1 MMSSMKN
8 YRSKCS
14 AFRRSFMPSSRAFI
28 LALSCGAG
36 ITLSSGAQADG
47 CLAADGSVITSC
59 AASLHAARIDGLLTY
74 DPSLGRSDTR
84 LNGTPWIA
92 PEWLSSPVAV
102 TPTDASVSVRT
113 SARQLGGFANSDVA
127 KKIEGAKALAPAD
140 FKFPSLPPVI
150 NPKLDVWTSLD
161 VQNIEASAAPRATR
175 GGVGADY
182 KVTRDTLV
190 GVSIEADEA
199 RASDVTSAQDA
210 FTVSTYFAVRPI
222 PTTTFD
228 AKAAWGENSTTF
240 GDTAIGGTHSA
251 LSARVRGDWMFSN
264 IKVSPTL
271 GVAHGTE
278 TGAARVEKS
287 TFTVEP
293 RISRP
298 FALENGESL
307 EPFLTYR
314 NESEFDGAAVS
325 EKIGGGVTLAKPDA
339 YSLSVTTHVEETL
352 AAEQPNV
359 EGRFQLNLP
368 IR

>member
-1 MMSSMKN
+1 MMLVMKYHRN
-8 YRSKCS
+8 RCF
-14 AFRRSFMPSSRAFI
+14 AFRDRCVVT
-28 LALSCGAG
+28 ALSCVVVLTEVTDAH
-36 ITLSSGAQADG
+36 ADV
-47 CLAADGSVITSC
+47 CLASDGSVITSC
-59 AASLHAARIDGLLTY
+59 AASLHAARLDGLLTY
-74 DPSLGRSDTR
+74 DPSLGRADTR
-84 LNGTPWIA
+84 LKGAPWIA

-102 TPTDASVSVRT
+102 TPTDANVSLRA
-113 SARQLGGFANSDVA
+113 SASQWGSFANSDVS
-127 KKIEGAKALAPAD
+127 KKIEGAKAMAPAD
-140 FKFPSLPPVI
+140 FKFPTLPPII

-161 VQNIEASAAPRATR
+161 VQNIESIATPRTTR

-182 KVTRDTLV
+182 KVTREALV
-190 GVSIEADEA
+190 GVSLEADEA
-199 RASDVTSAQDA
+199 RASDVTASQDA
-210 FTVSTYFAVRPI
+210 YTVSTYFAVRPI

-228 AKAAWGENSTTF
+228 AKAAWGENSTLL
-240 GDTAIGGTHSA
+240 GDTAISGTHSA
-251 LSARVRGDWMFSN
+251 VSARVRGDWMFST
-264 IKVSPTL
+264 IKVSPIV

-278 TGAARVEKS
+278 TGAAHVDKS

-298 FALENGESL
+298 FALENGQSL

-314 NESEFDGAAVS
+314 SESEFDGAAVS

-352 AAEQPNV
+352 AADQPNV

>member
-1 MMSSMKN
+1 MSL
-8 YRSKCS
+8 
-14 AFRRSFMPSSRAFI
+14 RASVI
-28 LALSCGAG
+28 APTCAVGLLLSPPAC
-36 ITLSSGAQADG
+36 ADE

-59 AASLHAARIDGLLTY
+59 AASLHAARLDGLFGY
-74 DPSLGRSDTR
+74 DPSLGRADTR
-84 LNGTPWIA
+84 LNGTTWIA

-102 TPTDASVSVRT
+102 TPTDANVSLRT
-113 SARQLGGFANSDVA
+113 SASQWGSFANSDVA
-127 KKIEGAKALAPAD
+127 KKIEGAKAMAPAD

-161 VQNIEASAAPRATR
+161 VQNIESAATPRTTR

-190 GVSIEADEA
+190 GVSLEADEA
-199 RASDVTSAQDA
+199 RASDVTAAQDA
-210 FTVSTYFAVRPI
+210 YTVSTYFAVRPI

-228 AKAAWGENSTTF
+228 AKAAWGENSTTY
-240 GDTAIGGTHSA
+240 GDRAIGGTHSA
-251 LSARVRGDWMFSN
+251 VSARVRSDWMFSH
-264 IKVSPTL
+264 IKVSPTV

-278 TGAARVEKS
+278 SGAEHVDKS

-293 RISRP
+293 RVSRP
-298 FALENGESL
+298 FALDNGQSL

-314 NESEFDGAAVS
+314 NESAFDGDAVS
-325 EKIGGGVTLAKPDA
+325 ATIGGGVTLAKPDV

>member
-1 MMSSMKN
+1 MMSPMKH
-8 YRSKCS
+8 YRTEWL
-14 AFRRSFMPSSRAFI
+14 AFRRSFMLSSHGFI
-28 LALSCGAG
+28 LGLSCAVG
-36 ITLSSGAQADG
+36 IALSSGARADG

-59 AASLHAARIDGLLTY
+59 AAALHAARVDGLLTY
-74 DPSLGRSDTR
+74 DPSLGRADKR

-102 TPTDASVSVRT
+102 TPTDANVSVRT
-113 SARQLGGFANSDVA
+113 SARQWGGFANSDVA

-140 FKFPSLPPVI
+140 FKFPTLPPVI

-161 VQNIEASAAPRATR
+161 VQNIESTAIPHTTR

-182 KVTRDTLV
+182 KVSRDTLV
-190 GVSIEADEA
+190 GVSLEADEA
-199 RASDVTSAQDA
+199 RASDVTGAQDA
-210 FTVSTYFAVRPI
+210 YTVSTYFAVRPI

-251 LSARVRGDWMFSN
+251 LSARVRGDWMFSD

-359 EGRFQLNLP
+359 EGRFQLKLP